1 MTLLDLLRMNE
12 RPSLQGLA
20 LVFDDEVQAS
30 IMAAQDDSARH
41 QLRPTPT
48 ADGRWFLCADCLSES
63 DGLFHSLC
71 MNLDR
76 RLATQVDVVDMADVA
91 MIEPE
96 AVE

>member
-1 MTLLDLLRMNE
+1 MLDLLRMNV

-63 DGLFHSLC
+63 DGLFC
-71 MNLDR
+71 EVF
-76 RLATQVDVVDMADVA
+76 TQIIYSIASQMTCLPMSEIKVITTNFD
-91 MIEPE
+91 
-96 AVE
+96 